1 MPQSCC
7 RTWSNGH
14 PKDMYDDLRMPR
26 VCLQRSPIWSLIG
39 RTLQSQTT
47 RCFCRDQRAPSLAW
61 HGRLRKSWKSQSHR
75 QLWVSN
81 LVHWSTIYKVY
92 CFANKDW
99 NMYMVWRFT
108 ILINTYQY
116 LSILINTYQ
125 YLSIHITHI
134 HVKSASF
141 QHRMPQ
147 SHLAAH
153 FASAA
158 ASLGTWG
165 FP

>member
-14 PKDMYDDLRMPR
+14 PKDMYDDIRMPR

-116 LSILINTYQ
+116 LSI
-125 YLSIHITHI
+125 HITHI